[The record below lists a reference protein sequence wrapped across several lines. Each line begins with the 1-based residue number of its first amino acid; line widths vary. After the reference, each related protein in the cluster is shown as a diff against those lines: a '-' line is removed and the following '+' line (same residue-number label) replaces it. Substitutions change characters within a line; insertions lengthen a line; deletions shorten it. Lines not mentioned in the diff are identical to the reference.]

1 MQESIMKKFISIIL
15 VLSLLAVFSV
25 NAFAEREIVSF
36 ETLFES
42 QLPTYLFDVTEFEAG
57 GEYVV
62 YVSTPRNQD
71 HFQADGGAFEGVR
84 GTIVR
89 KDIVCNNAEIITIE
103 EDENFNYIITFMP
116 INEGEFSL
124 EFTMRVFGFDIIGD
138 DYRTILGDEW
148 TYTFATEP
156 LPVAPSSDPIYVP
169 GVSGSSS
176 TSADVSQTAS
186 NTENTS
192 SEDLVTPIKEDSSVW
207 VWVIVGIAAA
217 AVCAVVVVVISKKK
231 LVK

>member
-1 MQESIMKKFISIIL
+1 MKKFISIIL

-71 HFQADGGAFEGVR
+71 HFEADGGAFEGVR
-84 GTIVR
+84 GTLVR
-89 KDIVCNNAEIITIE
+89 DGIVCNNAEIITIE

-116 INEGEFSL
+116 TAEGEFSL
-124 EFTMRVFGFDIIGD
+124 KFTMRVFGFDIIGD
-138 DYRTILGDEW
+138 DYRHIEGDEW
-148 TYTFATEP
+148 TYTFETEP
-156 LPVAPSSDPIYVP
+156 FAVAPSSKPDFNP
-169 GVSGSSS
+169 GSSS
-176 TSADVSQTAS
+176 TATTVSQATS

-192 SEDLVTPIKEDSSVW
+192 SYIQVNPDEEGPSVW
-207 VWVIVGIAAA
+207 IWIVAA
-217 AVCAVVVVVISKKK
+217 AVVVAGAVVAVIVWKKK
-231 LVK
+231 LIK